1 MNKYLEIFER
11 IMADYGIEDDD
22 SGAMELHAYL
32 QAQGSAANNKPAFTE
47 IGLEILSYLQDGHA
61 KNNKAK
67 DIAEGMGLPSKKIS
81 GAMRKLVTD
90 DYVEKYGQNP
100 VIYSLTEKGENFDIT
115 SYKETLNNEEKH
127 D

>member
-1 MNKYLEIFER
+1 MDKYLRIFDR
-11 IMADYGIEDDD
+11 LMAEYGIDADDTE
-22 SGAMELHAYL
+22 AMELLGYL
-32 QAQGSAANNKPAFTE
+32 QAQVSASSNKPMFTD

-90 DYVEKYGQNP
+90 GYVEKFGQNP
-100 VIYSLTEKGENFDIT
+100 VIYSLTKKGEDFDIT
-115 SYKETLNNEEKH
+115 SYKETLNNE
-127 D
+127 